1 MACASVNFEFVCVA
15 LGFRVLYFLDLVL
28 GFLGLVFGIETW
40 AWFVSVCNL
49 GVAVGA
55 VVVCCLNATLLD
67 FWACDLLVVCN
78 G

>member
-1 MACASVNFEFVCVA
+1 MF
-15 LGFRVLYFLDLVL
+15 LGFRVLCFLDLVL

-55 VVVCCLNATLLD
+55 VVVCCLRATASGLGAFVICFSVGVWIGRSGRVD
-67 FWACDLLVVCN
+67 
-78 G
+78 